1 MSISK
6 NVFLWEENV
15 NLCICQEDLGFM
27 CVCFFYMYTVE
38 CMYICLNV
46 FMYLCIYMLASQTRE
61 IERERERER
70 EISPWR
76 AIELPRRMLL
86 LVSTVQ

>member
-1 MSISK
+1 MY
-6 NVFLWEENV
+6 VCEEILK
-15 NLCICQEDLGFM
+15 LCICQEVLGFM

-61 IERERERER
+61 RERER

-76 AIELPRRMLL
+76 AIELPRRMLT
-86 LVSTVQ
+86 LVSTIQ